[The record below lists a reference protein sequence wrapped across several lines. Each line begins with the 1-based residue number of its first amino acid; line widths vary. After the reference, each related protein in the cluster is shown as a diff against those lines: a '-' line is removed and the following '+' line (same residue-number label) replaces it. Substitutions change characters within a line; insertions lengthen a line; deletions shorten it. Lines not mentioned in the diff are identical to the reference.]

1 VNKETSTFHWP
12 DKFATTSSFEAA
24 RETLRTHYLTCLGE
38 MPEQVDLNPRMLA
51 SEQREG
57 FRRELV
63 EYTVEKDEAPVRAYV
78 CIPNKL
84 RPGAPAVVCLH
95 QHGGQFALGKSEQV
109 GRIGSPHQQQALDL
123 AKRGFI
129 TIAADSRCFEER
141 NKYWD
146 GDSIYGYSLL
156 LKGATLAGRF
166 IWDIQRE
173 FDYLASRP
181 EVNADLMGL
190 IGHSMGSQQVTITLP
205 LEPRI
210 KVAVASQGAKLYSGM
225 LTRGDSLPQ
234 SYVIPGLLKVADLDA
249 LLASFAPKPLLMLG
263 RSMDNVSPLADQ
275 QIIEQR
281 LQAIYDLYGAGTNFA
296 FVREP
301 GGHLFSPPL
310 RQAAYNWLEQHLKI

>member
-1 VNKETSTFHWP
+1 MFHWP
-12 DKFATTSSFEAA
+12 DIFTSPSTFETA
-24 RETLRTHYLTCLGE
+24 RETLRKHYLNCLGD
-38 MPEQVDLNPRMLA
+38 MPDRVELTPRVLA

-63 EYTVEKDEAPVRAYV
+63 EYNVEKDEAPVHAYV
-78 CIPNKL
+78 CIPDKI
-84 RPGAPAVVCLH
+84 RPGAPAIVCLH

-141 NKYWD
+141 SKYWD

-156 LKGATLAGRF
+156 LKGASLAGRF

-225 LTRGDSLPQ
+225 LARGDTFPQ
-234 SYVIPGLLKVADLDA
+234 SYVIPGLFKVADLDA
-249 LLASFAPKPLLMLG
+249 LLASFAPKPLLMIG
-263 RSMDNVSPLADQ
+263 RTTDNVSPLVDQ
-275 QIIEQR
+275 QAIEKR
-281 LQAIYDLYGAGTNFA
+281 LQTIYALYGASANFD
-296 FVREP
+296 FIREP

-310 RQAAYNWLEQHLKI
+310 RDAAYNWLEQHLKI